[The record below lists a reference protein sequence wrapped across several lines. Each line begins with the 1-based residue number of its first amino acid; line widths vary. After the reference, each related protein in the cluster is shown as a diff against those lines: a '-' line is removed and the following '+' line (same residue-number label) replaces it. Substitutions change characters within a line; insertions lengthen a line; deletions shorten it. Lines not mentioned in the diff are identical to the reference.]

1 MIRAALQRHAAPLYL
16 GGLAAVPAGAALALW
31 ATSYGWTAAGF
42 GVVALGL
49 AAMGVTSRS
58 VGV

>member
-1 MIRAALQRHAAPLYL
+1 MIRRALQRHAAPLYL
-16 GGLAAVPAGAALALW
+16 AGLAAVPAGFGVALW

-42 GVVALGL
+42 ALAAIGL
-49 AAMGVTSRS
+49 AAMGATSRS

>member
-1 MIRAALQRHAAPLYL
+1 MCAALQRHAAPLYL

-31 ATSYGWTAAGF
+31 ATSYGWTVAGF
-42 GVVALGL
+42 VLMAAGL

>member
-1 MIRAALQRHAAPLYL
+1 MTLPFLQRHAAPLYL
-16 GGLAAVPAGAALALW
+16 GGLAAVPVGAAIALW
-31 ATSYGWTAAGF
+31 ATSYGATAAGF